1 MSSSSGT
8 LVRQLVIPVVYLL
21 LQFALYRVLRSQF
34 GYTATGRALILAALI
49 ICNLPWL
56 YAVMR
61 MIVFHRFPQSYTL
74 LVAVMGWFFIVVIYL
89 VYFGLIR
96 SGYALWEVAKP
107 AGLSAAAAG
116 VAALTR
122 RAFLQKATLGFGAV
136 TLIVSARGLWQ
147 ARGTPR
153 LERVTLHLPNLP
165 EAFDGMRLVQLSDF
179 HSGPY
184 MSREQMLSVRRQIE
198 ELQPDLYFF
207 TGDFVDALAEQ
218 MPPFVEAFENLRAPL
233 GVFTVLGNHDY
244 FANIQT
250 VEAGLVAAK
259 LPLLRNTHHVLEQ
272 RGEKLAIV
280 GVDDLWASR
289 RTGRGPDIA
298 AAVADLP
305 ENMFKICLS
314 HQPNYWPEIKKQNVA
329 LTLCGHTH
337 GGQFGIMG
345 TQISLA
351 RIASPYVAGS
361 YQEDGK
367 QLYVNRGLGV
377 FGIPLR
383 IGMPPEI
390 TEITLRQGSL

>member
-1 MSSSSGT
+1 MSSSSGI
-8 LVRQLVIPVVYLL
+8 LIRQLIIPAVYLL
-21 LQFALYRVLRSQF
+21 LQFAIYRVLRSQF
-34 GYTATGRALILAALI
+34 GDTATGRAIILVALI
-49 ICNLPWL
+49 IINLPWL

-61 MIVFHRFPQSYTL
+61 IVVFQSFPHSYTL
-74 LVAVMGWFFIVVIYL
+74 LVAVMGWFFISVIYL

-116 VAALTR
+116 TAALTR

-153 LERVTLHLPNLP
+153 LERVTLHLPDLP

-184 MSREQMLSVRRQIE
+184 MSREQMLIVRRQIE
-198 ELQPDLYFF
+198 ELQPDLYFL

-244 FANIQT
+244 FADIQT
-250 VEAGLVAAK
+250 VEAGLAAAK
-259 LPLLRNTHHVLEQ
+259 LPLLRNTNHVLEH

-298 AAVADLP
+298 AAVKDLP
-305 ENMFKICLS
+305 ENTFKICLS
-314 HQPNYWPEIKKQNVA
+314 HQPNYWPAIKKQNVA

-351 RIASPYVAGS
+351 RIASPYVAGL
-361 YQEDGK
+361 YKEDGM

-377 FGIPLR
+377 FGIPIR

-390 TEITLRQGSL
+390 TEVTLRRA

>member
-1 MSSSSGT
+1 MSSSSAI
-8 LVRQLVIPVVYLL
+8 LIRQLIIQAAYLL
-21 LQFALYRVLRSQF
+21 LQYAIYRVLRSQF
-34 GYTATGRALILAALI
+34 GDSTLRRAIILAALI
-49 ICNLPWL
+49 IINLPWL

-61 MIVFHRFPQSYTL
+61 IIVFQSFPHSYTL
-74 LVAVMGWFFIVVIYL
+74 LVTVMGWFFISVIYL
-89 VYFGLIR
+89 VYFGIIR

-116 VAALTR
+116 AAALTR
-122 RAFLQKATLGFGAV
+122 RAFLQKAALGFGAV
-136 TLIVSARGLWQ
+136 TLIVSARGLWK

-153 LERVTLHLPNLP
+153 LEHVTLHLPDLP
-165 EAFDGMRLVQLSDF
+165 EAFDGVRLVQLSDF

-198 ELQPDLYFF
+198 ELQPDLYFL
-207 TGDFVDALAEQ
+207 TGDFVDAFAEQ
-218 MPPFVEAFENLRAPL
+218 MPPFVEAFENLHAPL

-250 VEAGLVAAK
+250 VEAGLAAAR
-259 LPLLRNTHHVLEQ
+259 LPLLRNTNHVLEYHGDQ
-272 RGEKLAIV
+272 LAIV

-298 AAVADLP
+298 IAVKDLP

-351 RIASPYVAGS
+351 RIASPYVAGL
-361 YQEDGK
+361 YKEDGM

-377 FGIPLR
+377 FGIPIR

-390 TEITLRQGSL
+390 TEVTLRRA